1 MILGKVKDRIMKQ
14 ESLNLTAGG
23 SKENRRELDFYP
35 TPPEVTIALMEF
47 LKLPECEIWEPAC
60 GSGAMVE
67 IFEKYGHLVKATD
80 ITTGCDFLTTKGS
93 ADAII
98 TNPPFNLS
106 EKFIEKALKEAPIVA
121 MVLKSQ
127 YWHAKKRFRL
137 FSENK
142 PAYIL
147 PLTWRPDFLNGERGG
162 SPTMEVIWT
171 VWIKGNTEC
180 KYIPLNKPETNPTL
194 F

>member
-1 MILGKVKDRIMKQ
+1 MKQ
-14 ESLNLTAGG
+14 ESLNLTTGG
-23 SKENRRELDFYP
+23 IKENRRELDFYP

-67 IFEKYGHLVKATD
+67 VFEKYGHSVKATD
-80 ITTGCDFLTTKGS
+80 ITTGSDFLTTKGS

-137 FSENK
+137 FLDNK

-171 VWIKGNTEC
+171 VWIKGNSEC